1 MDNKKPVTW
10 RELLP
15 TIGIMTEGELK
26 NALNYEVSTTNR
38 KTIVVR
44 LHQRYTKVR
53 MFRERLSIR
62 KGELL

>member
-1 MDNKKPVTW
+1 MSNKTVTW
-10 RELLP
+10 RKLVTLVGSMSEDD
-15 TIGIMTEGELK
+15 IK

-38 KTIVVR
+38 SSIVLR

-53 MFRERLSIR
+53 MFRERIALR